1 MIIQGNKI
9 NLRDWKLE
17 DLHFYKSWLLGDQEW
32 KKWDA
37 PYYNENA
44 NEHEITE
51 SIDKLRN
58 KIVSASFDDP
68 RRTLVIADREN
79 NFFLGQV
86 NSYWISKETNWLAV
100 GIIIFDPNYWRHG
113 IGYEALQLWINHVFN
128 TRPELIRLDLQT
140 WSGNYKMMNLAS
152 KLGFSME
159 GRFRKARIVD
169 GQYYDSIQY
178 GILKEEWKT

>member
-1 MIIQGNKI
+1 MMIQGNKI
-9 NLRDWKLE
+9 NLRDWMLE
-17 DLHFYKSWLLGDQEW
+17 DLHLYKSWLLGEQEW

-113 IGYEALQLWINHVFN
+113 IGYEALQLWINYIFN
-128 TRPELIRLDLQT
+128 TRPELVRLDLQT